1 MYVLKS
7 EILVIVWSVRVL
19 NSAVVVNSKSLHF
32 LTKVWT
38 KKMSRSPDVGNNKK
52 IIIFFPITMKLGQ
65 NNYNRRRPFWPSFMN
80 VGANF
85 RYFLFMANFW
95 TSSVFFGSH
104 FIMKKSCFEIFHIS
118 DNSDPIK
125 NLQFNEI
132 IVVHTICGHHKGM
145 KCKFIDQ
152 IILPVK
158 TLAIKI
164 VVINPIFVIILKKIT
179 AQF

>member
-1 MYVLKS
+1 MNRKKCYKIQML
-7 EILVIVWSVRVL
+7 
-19 NSAVVVNSKSLHF
+19 A
-32 LTKVWT
+32 LTT
-38 KKMSRSPDVGNNKK
+38 KNHS
-52 IIIFFPITMKLGQ
+52 FFPIFTKLGQ
-65 NNYNRRRPFWPSFMN
+65 NYKHMRRSFWPSFMN
-80 VGANF
+80 VEQILEI
-85 RYFLFMANFW
+85 FLFMANFW

-158 TLAIKI
+158 TLAIMI
-164 VVINPIFVIILKKIT
+164 VAINPIFLIILKKIT
-179 AQF
+179 AQY